1 MKSFTHEYMKENCG
15 CYKVDQLM
23 KCSFMQSEPVTLQS
37 IIDSEIPVKD
47 KFWFLCNKV
56 LTKEQN
62 QRIAIELA
70 KSVLHIYENEYPE
83 DKSVRN
89 AIQGA
94 EDYLAGKISIEEFRQ
109 LKSAAADAAYAANAA
124 ANAAAYAAAYA
135 AADAAY
141 AAYAANSA
149 YAANAAAYAAYA
161 AAYAAYAAN
170 AANASAA
177 AQKEILI
184 KYATIYYQPNKQ

>member
-109 LKSAAADAAYAANAA
+109 LKSDAAYAANAA
-124 ANAAAYAAAYA
+124 AYAAANAAAYAAYAASAANAAAYA

-141 AAYAANSA
+141 AAYAAA
-149 YAANAAAYAAYA
+149 DAAASY
-161 AAYAAYAAN
+161 
-170 AANASAA
+170 AA

-184 KYATIYYQPNKQ
+184 KYATIYYQPNNQ

>member
-15 CYKVDQLM
+15 CYKYEIEQLM
-23 KCSFMQSEPVTLQS
+23 SCSFMKSEPVTLQS

-109 LKSAAADAAYAANAA
+109 LKSAAADAAAYAASAA
-124 ANAAAYAAAYA
+124 ADAAYA
-135 AADAAY
+135 AADAA
-141 AAYAANSA
+141 A
-149 YAANAAAYAAYA
+149 
-161 AAYAAYAAN
+161 
-170 AANASAA
+170 
-177 AQKEILI
+177 
-184 KYATIYYQPNKQ
+184 